1 MLANGLDGMYRA
13 AWATSHQPYLL
24 VEVLDG
30 QQNTL
35 EGLPLIGQPEGGLGY
50 LSGNV
55 TATLT
60 NRVSRTCTITVP
72 DYMYPFAA
80 DGLLAPYGNMLRAWR
95 GIGFADGT
103 GFRWQVFVG
112 RIQDTVLNDN
122 GTCTVQA
129 ADFAADVLE
138 SRFVRP
144 ENATATNTVTT
155 EIQRLI
161 QDGFSPARFGNVTTF
176 ATPTRSR
183 TWQLD
188 RGQALDELATSVGAF
203 WYPRADG
210 AFNLLPYPWTVNT
223 APVITYSDSG
233 TYGVVTAARAARSRA
248 GVFNSLTVTG
258 ERLNGD
264 PAVYAL
270 AQDANPASI
279 TNINGNFGRRHQL
292 LRLQTPG
299 TQGAAQGAAND
310 NLQRLLALTDA
321 WSWSM
326 PVDAALELGDAVYL
340 DVYGRAP
347 FIQVVAS
354 MQIPLDLSGPMRVDG
369 RSRVAAALE
378 GVE

>member
-1 MLANGLDGMYRA
+1 MLANGTNTMYRKA
-13 AWATSHQPYLL
+13 LATSHQPYLL

-30 QQNTL
+30 QQNVL
-35 EGLPLIGQPEGGLGY
+35 EGLPLIGAPEGGLGY
-50 LSGNV
+50 LSGSV
-55 TATLT
+55 SATLT

-103 GFRWQVFVG
+103 NYRWQVFVG

-138 SRFVRP
+138 NKFVRP
-144 ENATATNTVTT
+144 ENATASNTVTI

-161 QDGFSPARFGNVTTF
+161 QDGFSQATFGEVTSFPAPART
-176 ATPTRSR
+176 R

-210 AFNLLPYPWTVNT
+210 AFNLLAYPWTVHSD
-223 APVITYSDSG
+223 PVTTYSDSG
-233 TYGVVTAARAARSRA
+233 EFGMVSGARAARSRA

-264 PAVYAL
+264 APVYAL
-270 AQDANPASI
+270 AQDTNPASV
-279 TNINGNFGRRHQL
+279 TNTNGNFGRRHQL

-299 TQGAAQGAAND
+299 TLGAAQGAANN
-310 NLQRLLALTDA
+310 NLRRLIALVDA

-347 FIQVVAS
+347 VVQVVAS